1 MLRYGAALTEN
12 IEPGRHTLQ
21 VDNTLF
27 KKTMEFVAG
36 VNDHVVFK
44 TANLAGWGTYSA
56 WALLIGFLGAG
67 PFYLMLERDGSGR
80 AERRRRVI
88 DRELATLRRGPGGEG
103 GPAAARPA
111 ASPGP
116 REIRGPGRRAS
127 SRRCRRWPSALSAD
141 DPELA
146 KALRTAWQ
154 LPARSLA
161 FRNAAHQEEHRVVVV
176 GAGLQTCP
184 R

>member
-1 MLRYGAALTEN
+1 MKLDGRRIGMLSYGTALTES

-67 PFYLMLERDGSGR
+67 PFYLMLEREEAAVPKDG
-80 AERRRRVI
+80 
-88 DRELATLRRGPGGEG
+88 
-103 GPAAARPA
+103 AA
-111 ASPGP
+111 
-116 REIRGPGRRAS
+116 
-127 SRRCRRWPSALSAD
+127 
-141 DPELA
+141 
-146 KALRTAWQ
+146 
-154 LPARSLA
+154 
-161 FRNAAHQEEHRVVVV
+161 
-176 GAGLQTCP
+176 
-184 R
+184 